1 MKMEEA
7 VIIRIRMMCRKEKIS
22 MNRLAY
28 ISGVPPSTV
37 KNILYGNSGNTGVV
51 TIAKLCNGL
60 EVSVRDFFDD
70 DLFGKLEQEIE

>member
-7 VIIRIRMMCRKEKIS
+7 VVNRIRRLCGEGKIS
-22 MNRLAY
+22 INRLAY
-28 ISGVPPSTV
+28 ISGVAPSTV
-37 KNILYGNSGNTGVV
+37 KNIIYGKSMNTGVV

-70 DLFGKLEQEIE
+70 EMFGELEQEIE

>member
-7 VIIRIRMMCRKEKIS
+7 VINRIKCLCRKEKIS

-28 ISGVPPSTV
+28 ISGVAPSTV
-37 KNILYGNSGNTGVV
+37 KNIMYGNSENTGVV

-70 DLFGKLEQEIE
+70 ELFEKLEQEIE

>member
-1 MKMEEA
+1 MKTQEA
-7 VIIRIRMMCRKEKIS
+7 VVKKFRRLCQEQHIS

-37 KNILYGNSGNTGVV
+37 KNILYGNSENTGVV

-60 EVSVRDFFDD
+60 EMSIQDFFNDEMFCGLD
-70 DLFGKLEQEIE
+70 QEIE